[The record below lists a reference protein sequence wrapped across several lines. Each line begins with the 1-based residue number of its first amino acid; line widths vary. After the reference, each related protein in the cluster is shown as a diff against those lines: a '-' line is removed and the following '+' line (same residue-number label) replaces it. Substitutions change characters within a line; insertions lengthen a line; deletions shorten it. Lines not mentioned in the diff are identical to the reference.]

1 MFAFGVGFH
10 SNQGHAGIPSSSK
23 QVMVF
28 IQESSV
34 SSPSSMATVLAFFPN
49 KAVLVQAQQSVLI
62 PNLGT
67 AGCSISSISLARNKH
82 NSATLPS
89 KAVQT
94 HAKQCWLSS
103 QARQCR
109 HSRASP
115 STTVLAFIPGI
126 AVQAQAHQCW
136 LSFHARQCR
145 HSSAS
150 PSTTVLA
157 FIQGIA
163 VQAQAH
169 QCWLSSKA

>member
-1 MFAFGVGFH
+1 MDTLVYNSHFRLMHLKPSNKNSLLWLFWLVG
-10 SNQGHAGIPSSSK
+10 GGKGLPI
-23 QVMVF
+23 
-28 IQESSV
+28 
-34 SSPSSMATVLAFFPN
+34 SMPTGLHININ
-49 KAVLVQAQQSVLI
+49 KPKPRPL
-62 PNLGT
+62 
-67 AGCSISSISLARNKH
+67 KH
-82 NSATLPS
+82 NSASLPS

-109 HSRASP
+109 HSSASP

-136 LSFHARQCR
+136 LLFYARQCR

-163 VQAQAH
+163 AQAQAH